1 MDKTLLKKID
11 EEMLKLLKSAEFKDE
26 ELEFLDEFVSNNSF
40 GKMESIKKLDNKEVL
55 IAYVCSQSKSITFD
69 EITEFANRNED
80 IINNPDSEEYDTLFK
95 TLFIVK
101 GSKELDED
109 LPKEIKDDLDLI
121 NTRLAIFENTYG
133 IDTID
138 FIEMLE
144 KDQHAFGE
152 ANALLCAIKGT
163 KEEIT
168 EIENYMRQDMIIGKP
183 KYDFSDLIEAY
194 NKISNYYN
202 NKNKQRKKRLSK
214 IKKQITNLQ
223 DLKKMYR
230 REIEKDEITMISKM
244 LNLVEN
250 EEIKKELIKNIYE
263 HNLPIYKETEN
274 AYKKMSG
281 DYKNKIKII
290 LDKYNI
296 KCDIKQINNNIELED
311 LEYELSIL
319 TKYEFKDV
327 QTIIDIVNNTNIEI
341 IDSINQIFNSG
352 CITLEFIR
360 NNPSIFNKNLKNSN
374 YPVLLKNIKVIK
386 DSDINPKLFAKTP
399 EVLITENER
408 FKNNIRVLDEY
419 KLKGKLKKIN
429 SYRFLALDDLDIK
442 IDKIL
447 ELGFEDLLKE
457 DLYLLNY
464 SYTSWDKVLI
474 MKEIGE
480 VPKTIEELKEI
491 LKDNSYI
498 LDSELNEYKSNYS
511 VTEEKTVD
519 ITKLEEFDNT
529 KRTYNVNGILLS
541 KNKIKRYTKDNKIK
555 IGDVVKNSPISEEE
569 YIVLFE
575 TLTQD
580 INKVDTTKPNM
591 I

>member
-152 ANALLCAIKGT
+152 ANALLCAIKA
-163 KEEIT
+163 
-168 EIENYMRQDMIIGKP
+168 

-529 KRTYNVNGILLS
+529 KRTYNVNGVLLS